1 MNKFLLCFFLA
12 LALFLT
18 FVNSSENDHQYS
30 LVSNSSSS
38 LSSSSSSGS
47 VNSSSSFS
55 NSTGCGEYS
64 TCDDCREDKGCV
76 WCGSEGIC
84 TEGTFYGTKPLN
96 VNGACKD
103 FMWMQCKIQGRWA
116 ILIAA
121 GGAFLIIVF
130 FFICVCCCCCRRK
143 KEKGYRNIQQDD
155 ETERLVS
162 RTPITDKRRD
172 EMRAKWGIGAKSNNN
187 SQSDS
192 WR

>member
-1 MNKFLLCFFLA
+1 MNKFILGFFLC
-12 LALFLT
+12 LAVFLT
-18 FVNSSENDHQYS
+18 FVNSSEFDHQFS
-30 LVSNSSSS
+30 LTSNGTSSAST
-38 LSSSSSSGS
+38 GS
-47 VNSSSSFS
+47 AGNSTD
-55 NSTGCGEYS
+55 NTGCGEYTS
-64 TCDDCREDKGCV
+64 CGDCREDKGCV

-84 TEGTFYGTKPLN
+84 TEGSFYGTKPLN
-96 VNGACKD
+96 INGACKD

-130 FFICVCCCCCRRK
+130 FFICLCCCCCRRK
-143 KEKGYRNIQQDD
+143 KDKHYHNIQDD

-187 SQSDS
+187 SSSYQSDS